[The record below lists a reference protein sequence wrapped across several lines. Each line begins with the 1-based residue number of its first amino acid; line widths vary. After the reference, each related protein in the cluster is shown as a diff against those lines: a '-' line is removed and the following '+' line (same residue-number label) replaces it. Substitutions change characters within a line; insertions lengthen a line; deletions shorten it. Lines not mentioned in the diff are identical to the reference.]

1 MTNPSNSSYIEETDE
16 RREFRAEH
24 LNTGAHFKNLKKF
37 PVRFRPG
44 RGSSSAHFSVAD
56 NKTIDAHISE
66 IAPGGHN
73 NMHRHINEAII
84 YILVGRGHSII
95 QENENTQPIRIDW
108 QEGDIFSPPLNW
120 WHQHFND
127 DPEKPARYL
136 AVTNALLMETM
147 GVFKKEKRKTDSQ

>member
-1 MTNPSNSSYIEETDE
+1 MPQVIDETNE
-16 RREFRAEH
+16 RVEFRAEH
-24 LNTGAHFKNLKKF
+24 LNSGMHFKNLKTF

-84 YILVGRGHSII
+84 YILIGHGYSLL
-95 QENENTQPIRIDW
+95 QDGDNAPIRVDW
-108 QEGDIFSPPLNW
+108 QEGDVFSPPLNW
-120 WHQHFND
+120 FHQHFNL

-136 AVTNALLMETM
+136 AITNALLMTTM
-147 GVFKKEKRKTDSQ
+147 GVFKKEKRTSH